1 MARRRFFVQEVRR
14 GAAELTGSDAEHLV
28 RVLRAEVG
36 QVYEIS
42 DNKKLYL
49 AEIETARK
57 SLVSFRVLEQLA
69 LPVPIA
75 AVHLYPALF
84 KFDRFEWMIEKA
96 TELGVTGIHPFQAA
110 RSERGLGEAGRK
122 RIVRWE
128 RIALE
133 ASQQSRRMHLPEIHS
148 PAPFKTVLS
157 ADATVRLL
165 LDEESSAQP
174 VLTVVE
180 SLSCGRNTDDS
191 IALVTGPEGGWT
203 EEEKARLTAADWS
216 AGSLGPTILRAETAA
231 IAAISVVNAA
241 WRR

>member
-14 GAAELTGSDAEHLV
+14 GTADLTGSDAEHLV

-36 QVYEIS
+36 QIYELS
-42 DNKKLYL
+42 DNRNLYL
-49 AEIETARK
+49 AEIEIARK
-57 SLVSFRVLEQLA
+57 SLVTFRVLEQLA
-69 LPVPIA
+69 PQALTA

-203 EEEKARLTAADWS
+203 EEEKTCLTT
-216 AGSLGPTILRAETAA
+216 AGWRACSLGPTILRAETAA
-231 IAAISVVNAA
+231 IAVISVVNAA